1 VCQDVFMEPGIHP
14 AMKKTVILTIEV
26 IRTRKTIK
34 WEVCVCV
41 CWPREVAGLG
51 RGFRNGDSN

>member
-1 VCQDVFMEPGIHP
+1 MEPGIHP

-41 CWPREVAGLG
+41 LAKGGCW
-51 RGFRNGDSN
+51 FRQRVQEWQW